1 MLGNSHLKILCIGD
15 IIGKIG
21 RTAVLKKVPELKKKY
36 KVDVVIAN
44 VENLAHGTGITE
56 KTWREISHV
65 VDVGTSGNHILR
77 KVEAE
82 SLLADEKTS
91 IVRPINFPIGSA
103 GRGHL
108 VYSTDK
114 GDILVINAIGR
125 IFFKEA
131 EKYGNPFTAVQEIL
145 DQYKDKKFAAIVV
158 DFHGE
163 ATSEKV
169 AMGLFLD
176 GKVSAV
182 VGTHTHVPTADAKI
196 STNGTATV
204 TDLGM
209 VGATDS
215 IIGGDKALLLTG
227 FVEGIKTSYDIP
239 EHGQCDINA
248 VIIEVDQTTGQALDI
263 KRVDSHTEIA

>member
-1 MLGNSHLKILCIGD
+1 MFDNHLKILAIGD
-15 IIGKIG
+15 VIGKIG
-21 RTAVLKKVPELKKKY
+21 RQAILKKLPELKKKY

-56 KTWREISHV
+56 KTWREISGL

-82 SLLADEKTS
+82 SLLADEKNP
-91 IVRPINFPIGSA
+91 IVRPVNFPAGSA
-103 GRGHL
+103 GRGYL
-108 VYSTDK
+108 IYPTDK
-114 GDILVINAIGR
+114 GEVLIINAIGR

-131 EKYGNPFTAVQEIL
+131 EKYNNPFTAVQEIL
-145 DQYKDKKFAAIVV
+145 DQHQDKKFAAIIV

-176 GKVSAV
+176 GKVTAV

-196 STNGTATV
+196 SDKGTATV

-215 IIGGDKALLLTG
+215 IIGGDRELLLVG
-227 FVEGIKTSYDIP
+227 FVDGVKTAYDIP

-248 VIIEVDQTTGQALDI
+248 VLIEVDPATGQAVSI
-263 KRVDSHTEIA
+263 ERVDSHTEIA